1 MENILLL
8 TVLAATFGFGF
19 LVVKRLDG
27 AMDKREASLR
37 ASPYEKRLRVGYS
50 DPRITGS
57 LSESLMRYTRK
68 NPETAVSL
76 FDGTQAEL
84 MQALSERKLDL
95 VVLPE
100 GMVMEQQSEVCTEKG
115 TVRRLLRN
123 MGFRLSRS
131 PRERSASCLC
141 GWQKR
146 PEQRSGISCGV
157 WKRHSSIA
165 AVEKCRNLWYNR
177 AEHPD

>member
-100 GMVMEQQSEVCTEKG
+100 GMVMEQQSEVCTKKGMLPCQAFAAEHGVPVEPVSPG
-115 TVRRLLRN
+115 TVCVV
-123 MGFRLSRS
+123 F
-131 PRERSASCLC
+131 
-141 GWQKR
+141 
-146 PEQRSGISCGV
+146 V
-157 WKRHSSIA
+157 WMAEETGA
-165 AVEKCRNLWYNR
+165 AVWDFLRCMEK
-177 AEHPD
+177 AQ